1 MYKEEIIASV
11 KDGNGATGNLYDYIS
26 YNYPHLS
33 KEELGRVAMEVIF
46 LLDRICSDSET
57 IRQELIESLQEYL
70 Y

>member
-11 KDGNGATGNLYDYIS
+11 KEGNGATGNLYDFIS

-46 LLDRICSDSET
+46 LLDNTYSDSERV
-57 IRQELIESLQEYL
+57 RQELIENLQEYL